1 MLDNTKDLLKET
13 YGFKENTF
21 ELYERALKAKTKLA
35 RNTLLRKSADLLGF
49 DTIADLLDFFTIL

>member
-1 MLDNTKDLLKET
+1 MISEKELEE
-13 YGFKENTF
+13 GLG
-21 ELYERALKAKTKLA
+21 LYEKALKAKTKLA